1 MNTVDFINIRGQ
13 QSFLENSINPNEIKI
28 ETVTVKKMIEKYK
41 EKTWQNLHLKVS
53 FFQVQC
59 KTTPK
64 KNYYNHWSVRCKI

>member
-41 EKTWQNLHLKVS
+41 EKTWQNLHLKAS

-64 KNYYNHWSVRCKI
+64 KKLLQPLVC